1 MPTTHFDAVS
11 TDAVPVSRRKA
22 VLVHL
27 REVRPS
33 DLDDFFAH
41 QQEPEANLMAA
52 YQARNPSDRSVF
64 NHHWSSILN
73 DPKVIVRT
81 IEHEGE
87 VAGSILVFEHEKTP
101 EINFW
106 TSSKFWGKGITTSA
120 VDAFLAEYTK
130 RPLLA
135 HVVQDN
141 LGSIKVLE
149 RRGFKLVGTEDVFS
163 NSRAE
168 VVTENVM
175 QLD

>member
-1 MPTTHFDAVS
+1 LDA
-11 TDAVPVSRRKA
+11 
-22 VLVHL
+22 
-27 REVRPS
+27 
-33 DLDDFFAH
+33 FFAH

-52 YQARNPSDRSVF
+52 YQARNPADRAVF
-64 NHHWSSILN
+64 DHHWNSILN
-73 DPKVIVRT
+73 DPSVLVRT
-81 IEHEGE
+81 IEDDGD
-87 VAGSILVFEHEKTP
+87 VVGSILVFDGETP

-106 TSSKFWGKGITTSA
+106 TSTKYWGKGITTSA

-130 RPLLA
+130 RPLTA

-149 RRGFKLVGTEDVFS
+149 RRGFKTVGTEQIFS
-163 NSRAE
+163 NARAE

>member
-1 MPTTHFDAVS
+1 MQ
-11 TDAVPVSRRKA
+11 
-22 VLVHL
+22 L

-33 DLDDFFAH
+33 DLDAFFAH

-52 YQARNPSDRSVF
+52 YQARNPADRAVF
-64 NHHWSSILN
+64 DHHWNSILN
-73 DPKVIVRT
+73 DPNVLVRT
-81 IEHEGE
+81 IEHEGD
-87 VAGSILVFEHEKTP
+87 VVGSILVFDGEVP

-106 TSSKFWGKGITTSA
+106 TSTKYWGKGLTTSA
-120 VDAFLAEYTK
+120 VEAFLAEYTK
-130 RPLLA
+130 RPLTA

-149 RRGFKLVGTEDVFS
+149 RRGFKTIGTEQIFS
-163 NSRAE
+163 NARAE

>member
-1 MPTTHFDAVS
+1 LDA
-11 TDAVPVSRRKA
+11 
-22 VLVHL
+22 
-27 REVRPS
+27 
-33 DLDDFFAH
+33 FFAH

-52 YQARNPSDRSVF
+52 YQARNPADRAVF
-64 NHHWSSILN
+64 DHHWNSILN
-73 DPKVIVRT
+73 DPNVLVRT
-81 IEHEGE
+81 IEHEGD
-87 VAGSILVFEHEKTP
+87 VVGSILVFDGETP

-106 TSSKFWGKGITTSA
+106 TSTKYWGKGITTSA

-130 RPLLA
+130 RPLTA

-149 RRGFKLVGTEDVFS
+149 RRGFKTVGTEQIFS
-163 NSRAE
+163 NARAQ